1 MKTNSFPRS
10 LTFGLIAGSVCQ
22 FLILWLL
29 AYSGGNLGDKAV
41 HYYSAARLF
50 ASPAAAKALA
60 EAEPAWMFRLNPNDR
75 LRIRSRLHGYA
86 NYPLSDSLIRL
97 FCSTRTGSRPLASW
111 SFPVNISF
119 FLLFLLA
126 LGWLIAV
133 TARDP
138 VDTLVLF
145 AVLMAAAFRFAL
157 PAMAPAADPSA
168 AFLSLAPEGAASLLL
183 FASFACFA
191 RSHYLL
197 MGASLLM
204 AFAWHA
210 GFAAVAVPCAL
221 LSFGLARIDRAGNRD
236 VRMLTAILVALAAVV
251 LGWLLPGPFR
261 HYQTWIPAGLLI
273 VFLLAGPQA
282 DSPPLRAAASLCC
295 LLLSL
300 LFVQAFL
307 GSSGPHNW
315 LVRVT
320 GNPFVAE
327 IPARLSGLRY
337 LASLALPLTVIL
349 GMLERLLPLS
359 LSIKWRHAALT
370 LLFAAGLIASFA
382 LKVNEWPWAGRHTAL
397 LLHAEEGLWSR
408 TPPAP
413 EALPALDPRHE
424 TAFFSAL
431 GDFLLSR

>member
-1 MKTNSFPRS
+1 MKTSPFMRS

-29 AYSGGNLGDKAV
+29 AYSGGTLADKAV

-50 ASPAAAKALA
+50 ASPTAAKALA
-60 EAEPAWMFRLNPNDR
+60 EAEPAWMSRLNPDDR
-75 LRIRSRLHGYA
+75 LRIRNRLHGYV

-97 FCSTRTGSRPLASW
+97 FCSARTGDQPLASW

-133 TARDP
+133 TARNP

-145 AVLMAAAFRFAL
+145 AVLMAAAFQFAL
-157 PAMAPAADPSA
+157 PALAPAADPSA
-168 AFLSLAPEGAASLLL
+168 AFLSLAPEGAATLLL
-183 FASFACFA
+183 FVSFACFA
-191 RSHYLL
+191 RSHHLL
-197 MGASLLM
+197 MGASLLL

-251 LGWLLPGPFR
+251 LGWLLPGPFQ
-261 HYQTWIPAGLLI
+261 YFQTWIPAGLLI
-273 VFLLAGPQA
+273 AFLLAGPQA
-282 DSPPLRAAASLCC
+282 DSPALRTAASLCG
-295 LLLSL
+295 LLLWL
-300 LFVQAFL
+300 LLVRAFL
-307 GSSGPHNW
+307 GLDGPRHW
-315 LVRVT
+315 LIRVT
-320 GNPFVAE
+320 GNPFVTD
-327 IPARLSGLRY
+327 IPVRLSGLRH
-337 LASLALPLTVIL
+337 LAALALPVTITL
-349 GMLERLLPLS
+349 GMLDRLLPLS
-359 LSIKWRHAALT
+359 LAVKWRHVVLT
-370 LLFAAGLIASFA
+370 LLFASGLIAAFA
-382 LKVNEWPWAGRHTAL
+382 LKINEWPGAGRHAAL
-397 LLHAEEGLWSR
+397 LLHAEEGRWTR
-408 TPPAP
+408 TPTAP